1 MCTRYEQLRPMKNE
15 QNIPSTLSNVKGRLS
30 AINEARREL
39 LIVLK
44 KIACKLLKKISSKK
58 DIGVRI
64 PEWRAREREEVRE
77 YLNKWSNMVFYLHD
91 KSVYTYYKLYL

>member
-58 DIGVRI
+58 DTCLVGDLGYLR
-64 PEWRAREREEVRE
+64 RARER
-77 YLNKWSNMVFYLHD
+77 LNGEWSNMVFYLHD

>member
-15 QNIPSTLSNVKGRLS
+15 QNIPSTLSKYVKGRLS

-58 DIGVRI
+58 DTCLVGVRI
-64 PEWRAREREEVRE
+64 PEAGDEREGSEGTPE
-77 YLNKWSNMVFYLHD
+77 WSN
-91 KSVYTYYKLYL
+91 TYYKLYL